1 MWLNL
6 VSDRLNTLE
15 LTDYAER
22 FLVDRFSALDGVARA
37 LVGGGQEYAMR
48 IWIDRKALAARN
60 LAIADVEDALRADNV
75 ELPAGSV
82 ESSRRRYTVRV
93 QRDFRTPKDF
103 ERLVLSRG
111 KDGYLVRLGDVARVE
126 KSAVEDRVLFR
137 GNGVPMVS
145 IGIIKQNQANTLEVA
160 KGARDLAAKLNPTL
174 PKGMSIR
181 QSYDGSIFVQRA
193 IDEVYKTLF
202 ITIGLVVLVIFLF
215 LGSVRAM
222 LIPALVVPVSTISA
236 TIMLWVLGFS
246 INMLTL
252 LALVLAIGLVVDDAI
267 VVLENICRRIAL
279 GESPSSPP
287 SWAQGR
293 SASRSSRQPWF

>member
-174 PKGMSIR
+174 PKGCPSAKAMTVPSSSNGPSTR
-181 QSYDGSIFVQRA
+181 SA
-193 IDEVYKTLF
+193 NAF
-202 ITIGLVVLVIFLF
+202 ITIGLVVAVIFLF

-222 LIPALVVPVSTISA
+222 LIPPCRPGVHHIRHHYAL
-236 TIMLWVLGFS
+236 
-246 INMLTL
+246 
-252 LALVLAIGLVVDDAI
+252 GLV
-267 VVLENICRRIAL
+267 
-279 GESPSSPP
+279 SPSTC
-287 SWAQGR
+287 
-293 SASRSSRQPWF
+293 